1 MALPP
6 LHQRAEIGCQLGSHL
21 LMLPDAGMIVVAIA
35 QRAVLIGEVESSL
48 LFNIL
53 SIQFEVAF
61 VLHIIAIL
69 FLLAKL
75 RPRCEVFLHNK
86 KMS

>member
-1 MALPP
+1 MTLPP

-21 LMLPDAGMIVVAIA
+21 LVLPDAGMVVVAIA

-53 SIQFEVAF
+53 SISAVQHSEYPV
-61 VLHIIAIL
+61 
-69 FLLAKL
+69 
-75 RPRCEVFLHNK
+75 
-86 KMS
+86 